1 MCGPVQL
8 KGDETLAIQYLSKV
22 DLAYQEIRRQIVEG
36 ILRPGERL
44 LIQNLAQQL
53 GTSAGPVRESF
64 RRLEAEGLVIIQP
77 HVGATVAP
85 VDLDDMWHSILM
97 LSALGGL
104 ATRLA
109 ADPARGLSAAELATL
124 ERTVAAMDESVRTNR
139 LEEFH
144 KLNNEFHKTIYGA
157 AKAKRLATVID
168 NLFQTVGI
176 VSHVFENLEGYAAKS
191 NEEHKAIL
199 AALQAHDGVTAE
211 ERMKAHIEEA
221 GRRRIDYLR
230 SQQDGSRS

>member
-1 MCGPVQL
+1 M
-8 KGDETLAIQYLSKV
+8 AIQYLSKV

-36 ILRPGERL
+36 DLKPGERL

-64 RRLEAEGLVIIQP
+64 RRLEAEGLVTIQP

-85 VDLDDMWHSILM
+85 ADLDDMWHSILM

-109 ADPARGLSAAELATL
+109 ADPDLGLTEADQETL
-124 ERTVAAMDESVRTNR
+124 GRTVEAMDRSITSGH

-144 KLNNEFHKTIYGA
+144 KLNNEFHGTIYSA
-157 AKAKRLATVID
+157 AKAKRLASVID

-176 VSHVFENLEGYAAKS
+176 VSHVFENVENYAALS

-199 AALQAHDGVTAE
+199 AALKQHDAALAA
-211 ERMKAHIEEA
+211 ERMKAHIEDA
-221 GRRRIDYLR
+221 GHRRVAYLKVHQNGNR
-230 SQQDGSRS
+230 G

>member
-1 MCGPVQL
+1 M
-8 KGDETLAIQYLSKV
+8 TIQYLSKV
-22 DLAYQEIRRQIVEG
+22 DLAYQAIRQQIVQG
-36 ILRPGERL
+36 TLRPGERL

-109 ADPARGLSAAELATL
+109 ADAEQGLGEADLTRLAEL
-124 ERTVAAMDESVRTNR
+124 VARMDECIASSR
-139 LEEFH
+139 LAEFH
-144 KLNNEFHKTIYGA
+144 TLNHDFHAIIYNA
-157 AKAKRLATVID
+157 AQSRRLASVIE

-176 VSHVFENLEGYAAKS
+176 VSHVFENLENYAVRS
-191 NEEHKAIL
+191 NDEHKAIL
-199 AALQAHDGVTAE
+199 EALTARDAAGAE
-211 ERMKAHIEEA
+211 ARMRAHIEEA
-221 GRRRIDYLR
+221 GRRRVAWLR
-230 SQQDGSRS
+230 SQQDGSDE

>member
-1 MCGPVQL
+1 V
-8 KGDETLAIQYLSKV
+8 AIQYLSKV

-36 ILRPGERL
+36 ELRPGERL
-44 LIQNLAQQL
+44 LIQNLAHQL

-85 VDLDDMWHSILM
+85 IDLDDMWHTILM

-109 ADPARGLSAAELATL
+109 ADPEAGLSTADLASL
-124 ERTVAAMDESVRTNR
+124 ERAVAAMDDCVRSDR

-144 KLNNEFHKTIYGA
+144 KLNNEFHRTIYGA
-157 AKAKRLATVID
+157 AKSKRLASVID
-168 NLFQTVGI
+168 NLFQTAGI
-176 VSHVFENLEGYAAKS
+176 VSHVFESVENYAAKS
-191 NEEHKAIL
+191 NDEHKAIV
-199 AALQAHDGVTAE
+199 AALKRHDGAQAE

-221 GRRRIDYLR
+221 GRRRIDYLTG
-230 SQQDGSRS
+230 QQNGNRG